1 MVLVGRAKNNLNT
14 QVKATTKTYKR
25 EDMCGFPADSII
37 AFRDPGFIHDG
48 LLTDLQPATLYF
60 YSFGSPKVCQISV

>member
-1 MVLVGRAKNNLNT
+1 
-14 QVKATTKTYKR
+14 
-25 EDMCGFPADSII
+25 MCGFPADSII

-60 YSFGSPKVCQISV
+60 YSFGSPKVCQIKFLWNLFGCKAKRSMYKIIF